1 MTSRLFLKIKTK
13 IVQQNLNSHF
23 LPLLLGR
30 ECTKTCNFQLL
41 VIENTG
47 CPMIK
52 FIFTIHQFLRPLIL
66 LRDCSVLDIY
76 VLISPFKRTMFE
88 CSSMFTFRDI
98 KHSIEYP
105 HFQSF
110 CTPNFIGPK
119 SYNIQKWLVFE
130 HISLYLVFICAIS

>member
-30 ECTKTCNFQLL
+30 ECYKTCNFQLL

-66 LRDCSVLDIY
+66 LRDCSVLEIY
-76 VLISPFKRTMFE
+76 VLISLFKRTLFE
-88 CSSMFTFRDI
+88 DSSMFTFRDT
-98 KHSIEYP
+98 KYSIEYS
-105 HFQSF
+105 HFQRF
-110 CTPNFIGPK
+110 ITPNFDGSEK
-119 SYNIQKWLVFE
+119 LSYSSMFTFQDMKYSIEYSHF
-130 HISLYLVFICAIS
+130 